1 MQVHIPLKKT
11 VDNSYNIT
19 IDALEPTHFDTK
31 VAIITNPK
39 VAGLHLGYL
48 LSKITAKELYII
60 TVPDG
65 EEYKNQDS
73 INLILESLFN
83 HRFNRKS
90 MLIAFGGGVIG
101 DMTGFA
107 ASIYQ
112 RGINFVQIPTTLLSQ
127 VDASVGGKTGM
138 NNSYGKNLIG
148 AFHQPKAVYID
159 PHFLT
164 TLPKPEFSAGIAEV
178 VKMAVTFNKEFF
190 EFLESADLNNAQI
203 LQEAIKLAVQTKA
216 NVVAQDEKEHGLRA
230 ALNYG
235 HTFGHVIENETK
247 YKKYLHGEAVAIG
260 MVMANEMSVA
270 LGLMSEEEA
279 SRVKRLLQKY
289 DLETSYA
296 LSDAQSFYETFFLD
310 KKSSDAN
317 VTFILPVGIGGVSMP
332 NDIQRELVI
341 SVLERHASSAMESL

>member
-1 MQVHIPLKKT
+1 MQVNIPLIQT
-11 VDNSYNIT
+11 IDNSYSIT
-19 IDALEPTHFDTK
+19 IDTLPKTHFDTK

-48 LSKITAKELYII
+48 LSKISAKELYII
-60 TVPDG
+60 TVADG

-73 INLILESLFN
+73 INTILDSLFN

-101 DMTGFA
+101 DMTGYA

-112 RGINFVQIPTTLLSQ
+112 RGIDFIQIPTTLLSQ

-148 AFHQPKAVYID
+148 AFHQPKSVFID
-159 PHFLT
+159 SYFLT
-164 TLPKPEFSAGIAEV
+164 TLSEREFAAGIAEV
-178 VKMAVTFNKEFF
+178 VKMAVTFNKDFF
-190 EFLESADLNNAQI
+190 EFLETADLHDSKV
-203 LQEAIKLAVQTKA
+203 LEETIKQAVQTKA
-216 NVVAQDEKEHGLRA
+216 DVVAKDEKEHGLRA

-260 MVMANEMSVA
+260 MVLANNISVKMN
-270 LGLMSEEEA
+270 LMSQSEA
-279 SRVKRLLQKY
+279 LRVKKLLEKY
-289 DLETSYA
+289 NLPTSY
-296 LSDAQSFYETFFLD
+296 SIKNTRNFYDTFFLD
-310 KKSSDAN
+310 KKSSDASI
-317 VTFILPVGIGGVSMP
+317 TFILPIGLGDVKITDAVDE
-332 NDIQRELVI
+332 NLILT
-341 SVLERHASSAMESL
+341 VLDTF

>member
-1 MQVHIPLKKT
+1 MQVNIPLIKT
-11 VDNSYNIT
+11 IDNSYYIT
-19 IDALEPTHFDTK
+19 IDTIPTTHFDTK
-31 VAIITNPK
+31 VAIVTNPK
-39 VAGLHLGYL
+39 VAGLHLAYL
-48 LSKITAKELYII
+48 LSKISAKELYII

-101 DMTGFA
+101 DMTGYA

-112 RGINFVQIPTTLLSQ
+112 RGIDFVQIPTTLLSQ

-159 PHFLT
+159 SLFLS
-164 TLPKPEFSAGIAEV
+164 TLPKREFSAGVAEI
-178 VKMAVTFNKEFF
+178 VKMAVTFNKDFF
-190 EFLESADLNNAQI
+190 KFLENADLHDNVVLKQ
-203 LQEAIKLAVQTKA
+203 AIEQAVQTKA

-260 MVMANEMSVA
+260 MVMANEMAVSM
-270 LGLMSEEEA
+270 GLMSKDEA
-279 SRVKRLLQKY
+279 LRIKQFLQKY
-289 DLETSYA
+289 DLPTSYKIENH
-296 LSDAQSFYETFFLD
+296 LSFYETFFLD
-310 KKSSDAN
+310 KKSSDAKI
-317 VTFILPVGIGGVSMP
+317 TFIIPEGIGGVKIT
-332 NDIQRELVI
+332 DEVDRELAL
-341 SVLERHASSAMESL
+341 SVLKDF

>member
-1 MQVHIPLKKT
+1 MQVNITLKKV
-11 VDNSYNIT
+11 VDNSYDIT
-19 IDALEPTHFDTK
+19 IDTLPKVHFDTK

-48 LSKITAKELYII
+48 LSKISAKELYII

-73 INLILESLFN
+73 VDTILESLFN

-101 DMTGFA
+101 DMTGYIS
-107 ASIYQ
+107 SIYQ
-112 RGINFVQIPTTLLSQ
+112 RGIDFIQIPTTLLSQ

-148 AFHQPKAVYID
+148 AFHQPKSVYID
-159 PHFLT
+159 PFFLS
-164 TLPKPEFSAGIAEV
+164 TLASREFGAGVAEIL
-178 VKMAVTFNKEFF
+178 KMAVTFNKEFF
-190 EFLESADLNNAQI
+190 EFLENSDLNDSGV
-203 LQEAIKLAVQTKA
+203 LQEAIKRAVQTKA
-216 NVVAQDEKEHGLRA
+216 DVVSQDEKEHGIRA

-260 MVMANEMSVA
+260 MVMANESAVKM
-270 LGLMSEEEA
+270 GLMSSEE
-279 SRVKRLLQKY
+279 SLRVKAVLQKY
-289 DLETSYA
+289 NLPVEYKVSN
-296 LSDAQSFYETFFLD
+296 SDSFYETFYLD
-310 KKSSDAN
+310 KKSSDSSI
-317 VTFILPVGIGGVSMP
+317 TFIIPVGIGGVKITD
-332 NDIQRELVI
+332 NIEKELII
-341 SVLERHASSAMESL
+341 SVLQEHGV

>member
-1 MQVHIPLKKT
+1 MQVNIPLKQV
-11 VDNSYNIT
+11 VDNSYDIT
-19 IDALEPTHFDTK
+19 IDTIKPIHFDTK

-48 LSKITAKELYII
+48 LSKVTAKELYII
-60 TVPDG
+60 TLPDG

-73 INLILESLFN
+73 INTILESLFN
-83 HRFNRKS
+83 HKFNRKS

-101 DMTGFA
+101 DMTGYA

-148 AFHQPKAVYID
+148 AFHQPKSVLID

-164 TLPKPEFSAGIAEV
+164 TLPEREFGAGIAEV
-178 VKMAVTFNKEFF
+178 VKMAVTFNKDFF
-190 EFLESADLNNAQI
+190 EFLESSDLRDAKV
-203 LQEAIKLAVQTKA
+203 LQEAIKQAVQTKA
-216 NVVAQDEKEHGLRA
+216 DVVAQDEKENGIRA

-260 MVMANEMSVA
+260 MVMANETAVKMS
-270 LGLMSEEEA
+270 LMSEVEA
-279 SRVKRLLQKY
+279 SRVKVLLEKY
-289 DLETSYA
+289 NLPTSYSI
-296 LSDAQSFYETFFLD
+296 SDVDSFYETFFLD
-310 KKSSDAN
+310 KKSSDSTI
-317 VTFILPVGIGGVSMP
+317 TFIIPVGLGGVKITDSC
-332 NDIQRELVI
+332 DKDLVI
-341 SVLERHASSAMESL
+341 SVLKSFGE